1 MAEFWCEALMN
12 ELPWV
17 SRIKS
22 ALTRVQTKVVEVG
35 EVLSCV
41 LTWVVEV
48 ARFPSWEIV
57 VVAEAVM
64 ISCLAAFNKKDDAPN
79 HGHSAN
85 SFLGTIT
92 PLSTSSP
99 HIYYKSLENTTK

>member
-1 MAEFWCEALMN
+1 MDEFWSETPMN

-17 SRIKS
+17 SRTKA

-48 ARFPSWEIV
+48 VWFPSWKIV

-64 ISCLAAFNKKDDAPN
+64 ISYLALDKKIMRQSKGVKQINFWN
-79 HGHSAN
+79 HN
-85 SFLGTIT
+85 SFEHLL
-92 PLSTSSP
+92 PP
-99 HIYYKSLENTTK
+99 YDKSLENPLIVK